1 MRARFEIQLETL
13 NQGVTEMGALVE
25 EALEHAIDALV
36 HENRE
41 VAEKNIVF
49 DREIDQKMKEIEKE
63 TRIKRISCFTFFMKV

>member
-1 MRARFEIQLETL
+1 MRARFEIQLEKL

-41 VAEKNIVF
+41 IAEKNIEF
-49 DREIDQKMKEIEKE
+49 DREIDQKMKK
-63 TRIKRISCFTFFMKV
+63 